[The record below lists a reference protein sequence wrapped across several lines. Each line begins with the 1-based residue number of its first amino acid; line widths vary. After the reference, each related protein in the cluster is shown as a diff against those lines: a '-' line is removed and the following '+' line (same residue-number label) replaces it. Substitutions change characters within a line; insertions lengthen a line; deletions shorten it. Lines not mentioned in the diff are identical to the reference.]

1 MSGGFGELIQQA
13 AKMKGAQMAKD
24 KRRFETWPKYLQHT
38 MYNQEKLSE
47 TRALPDEERL
57 AEAAKMKAEGNDL
70 LKQQQYQDAMN
81 VYEKALGIYYYVHNR
96 ESDWKKKGINDADVK
111 IVDETLAAS
120 GDEMAA
126 QVAQLKLS
134 VLLNISLTAENM
146 ADHGLSARA
155 CSDALNI
162 DSGNHKALWR
172 RSTAYYAMG
181 SALEF
186 DMAIEDM
193 ATSHG
198 LDESNEKVT
207 KRLKKWK
214 AERKKQ
220 KGFETKT
227 FGGMFERGSM
237 TVEEVGAAAGGGQVG
252 AAAGGGGGQFERY
265 SSMAELEAD
274 VAKMKDAIS
283 AAEYNNNKAEAKLLK
298 QRLQKVED
306 WVATAREKAMAEAR
320 KKAMPDWSNP
330 SEKEIEEAK
339 EHGLDLTDPDVQAE
353 LARLSREKAGDGDG
367 DDPIAEGAT
376 ETPKNGGMTPWKV
389 GVLVAMMV
397 MAFRVMQHSYVI
409 YTNYRSPADPNS
421 VESAAQFLDETGG
434 VDLDLDGLDG
444 LDGLDEL

>member
-1 MSGGFGELIQQA
+1 MMKGGFGELIQQA

-38 MYNQEKLSE
+38 MYNQEKLAE
-47 TRALPDEERL
+47 VRALPDDERL
-57 AEAAKMKAEGNDL
+57 AEAAKMKAEGNEL

-81 VYEKALGIYYYVHNR
+81 VYEKALGVYYYVQNR

-111 IVDETLAAS
+111 IVDETLKES

-134 VLLNISLTAENM
+134 ILLNISLTAENM
-146 ADHGLSARA
+146 ADHGISARA

-181 SALEF
+181 SATEF
-186 DMAIEDM
+186 DMAIADM

-198 LDESNEKVT
+198 LDGSNDKVA

-214 AERKKQ
+214 VERKKQ

-237 TVEEVGAAAGGGQVG
+237 EVEEVAGGGQQP
-252 AAAGGGGGQFERY
+252 AGGAGRGADGQFERY

-283 AAEYNNNKAEAKLLK
+283 AAEYNNNRAEANVLK
-298 QRLQKVED
+298 QRLKKVED

-320 KKAMPDWSNP
+320 KKAMPDWANP
-330 SEKEIEEAK
+330 SEKEIKEAK
-339 EHGLDLTDPDVQAE
+339 EHGLDLTDPQVQEE
-353 LARLSREKAGDGDG
+353 LARLSREKAGRGDG
-367 DDPIAEGAT
+367 DDPIAEGDVDGTGAEKT
-376 ETPKNGGMTPWKV
+376 NAGLTPWKI
-389 GVLVAMMV
+389 GVMVAMMI
-397 MAFRVMQHSYVI
+397 MAMRVMQHSYVI
-409 YTNYRSPADPNS
+409 YTNYHSAADPIS

-434 VDLDLDGLDG
+434 AD
-444 LDGLDEL
+444 DEL